1 MRASSAAA
9 VVLFLAVSAVGVI
22 AFQEQPQSPEGVIYF
37 TDVTKAAGLN
47 FRQSYGD
54 HHMDNIVKGTGTG
67 VCVFDYNNDGLMDIY
82 FPNGKWTKGVDDNEG
97 RELRGKLSNH
107 LFRNNG
113 DGTFTDVTVQAGL
126 GGAHYSLGCAA
137 ADYDNDGF
145 VDLLVLNYGQNELF
159 HNNGDG
165 TFTDV
170 AAKAGLTDARFSLS
184 AVWYDYNNDGY
195 LDVYIANY
203 LKYDDGKFRD
213 FFPAAGYPG
222 PLSYNGQ
229 PNLLY
234 RNNGDG
240 TFTDVTKEMGLW
252 KPDGRAMSVT
262 AADFKNDGKLELLST
277 NDAMEN
283 YYFELNSKGVYEEKA
298 IEMNIAYSENGQG
311 VAHMGP
317 VVGDIDR
324 DGFLDVF
331 IPDLNYCSLLMQRPD
346 GKGFEYKTNK
356 AGLAVTMGQYAGWA
370 AMMFDYDLDGWLDI
384 FTVHGNAHHEYA
396 QENTIV
402 RNRGNGTFEDVS
414 DTAGPHFKE
423 KHVGRGG
430 TGIDFNNDG
439 KMDLVIV
446 NVNDNAILLRND
458 TRTTNHWITVR
469 PRLKFSTGTRDA
481 YGARVTVKANGLTM
495 IEDMIPTRGYLS
507 AQDPRLN
514 FGLGKADHADSIE
527 IRWPGGALEQ
537 HTNVKADQF
546 VTYTHEAT
554 AAKVGAAKVQK

>member
-82 FPNGKWTKGVDDNEG
+82 FPNGKWTKGVNDNEG

-170 AAKAGLTDARFSLS
+170 TAKAGLTDARFSLS

-262 AADFKNDGKLELLST
+262 AADFKTTEARTAVDQRRDGELLLR
-277 NDAMEN
+277 M
-283 YYFELNSKGVYEEKA
+283 NSKGVYEEKA

-331 IPDLNYCSLLMQRPD
+331 IPDLNYCSLLMQRRD

-356 AGLAVTMGQYAGWA
+356 AGW
-370 AMMFDYDLDGWLDI
+370 
-384 FTVHGNAHHEYA
+384 
-396 QENTIV
+396 
-402 RNRGNGTFEDVS
+402 R
-414 DTAGPHFKE
+414 
-423 KHVGRGG
+423 
-430 TGIDFNNDG
+430 
-439 KMDLVIV
+439 
-446 NVNDNAILLRND
+446 
-458 TRTTNHWITVR
+458 
-469 PRLKFSTGTRDA
+469 
-481 YGARVTVKANGLTM
+481 
-495 IEDMIPTRGYLS
+495 
-507 AQDPRLN
+507 
-514 FGLGKADHADSIE
+514 
-527 IRWPGGALEQ
+527 
-537 HTNVKADQF
+537 
-546 VTYTHEAT
+546 
-554 AAKVGAAKVQK
+554 